1 MSDRKQI
8 AALKEILKRGK
19 EAPRDYKDWIKDREL
34 HSEVRGALINVGKKQ
49 IYELADEIYPYL
61 NDPFSEFRAEAVRTL
76 GWSSRLRI
84 KEFCLNQAYDIW
96 EKDPDEEVKIAALA
110 AWERYYSE
118 TKNAEV
124 MRKLYDI
131 LTSKNHCIG
140 IRTYALDGILDIADA
155 REYPGE
161 AYDILNLGDLEDHEE
176 FDKAVDWD
184 RVNRIMT
191 ECVPGWKKET

>member
-8 AALKEILKRGK
+8 ATLKEILKRGK
-19 EAPRDYKDWIKDREL
+19 EAPRDDENWINDLEL
-34 HSEVRGALINVGKKQ
+34 HNAVGEALIDVGKEQ

-110 AWERYYSE
+110 AWIYFYSE
-118 TKNAEV
+118 TKNPEILC
-124 MRKLYDI
+124 KLYNI
-131 LTSKNHCIG
+131 LLEQKFYPRIG
-140 IRTYALDGILDIADA
+140 AYALDGILDIADA
-155 REYPGE
+155 REYP
-161 AYDILNLGDLEDHEE
+161 
-176 FDKAVDWD
+176 
-184 RVNRIMT
+184 
-191 ECVPGWKKET
+191 

>member
-8 AALKEILKRGK
+8 ATLKEIFKKAK
-19 EAPRDYKDWIKDREL
+19 EAPRDDENWINDLKL

-76 GWSSRLRI
+76 GWSSRLAIR
-84 KEFCLNQAYDIW
+84 EFCLNQAYDIW
-96 EKDPDEEVKIAALA
+96 EKDLDEEVKIAALE
-110 AWERYYSE
+110 AWCYYYSE
-118 TKNAEV
+118 TKNKDV
-124 MRKLYDI
+124 IKKLHDI
-131 LTSKNHCIG
+131 LLSKIYPSQ
-140 IRTYALDGILDIADA
+140 IRAWALKAFLEVSGFLEGPRERHRTLD
-155 REYPGE
+155 
-161 AYDILNLGDLEDHEE
+161 LGDLEDPGE